1 MTNNTKNDVLEGF
14 LFSTEPSL
22 DDSIQKIPSQD
33 YKTLFNKKN
42 DLPEGVKNA
51 SFAKIRDHYK
61 DSSVDG
67 LLKDLQGGKM
77 MSMKEL
83 MDDIETL
90 INERKTLKKEVFEDA
105 EKILISMNNFL
116 ASKADRLEA
125 VEEVTIKEKL
135 LDIESFKLQEKIN
148 AFRDIAA
155 LKKEL
160 RDRTQEF
167 KEKENNISIIDELL
181 DWKLTNKNKNKK

>member
-1 MTNNTKNDVLEGF
+1 MDLADSVRSAA
-14 LFSTEPSL
+14 FSTIK
-22 DDSIQKIPSQD
+22 DS
-33 YKTLFNKKN
+33 YN
-42 DLPEGVKNA
+42 
-51 SFAKIRDHYK
+51 

-77 MSMKEL
+77 MSMKEV
-83 MDDIETL
+83 MDDINTL
-90 INERKTLKKEVFEDA
+90 IEERLALKKEVFGDA
-105 EKILISMNNFL
+105 DKILMKMDNFL
-116 ASKADRLEA
+116 TSRADRLEP

-167 KEKENNISIIDELL
+167 KEKENNINIIDQLL
-181 DWKLTNKNKNKK
+181 G